1 MSQVQINRSD
11 VANYVPATLLV
22 GSMFYNSADN
32 KLYVGGA
39 NNQPVL
45 ASSTPAAIAAQ
56 LSAIESANSA
66 QAAEIAALQADQ
78 QTTTVAAQPH
88 SAPQT
93 GDFWLNTVTTKLQI
107 YTTEWVDVTQ
117 AEATNCGAGS
127 NYPVSTD
134 ELFQHLVFTPDV
146 DEVAQGLAMLA
157 TATTYAEQYTGRYF
171 VERDITQYF
180 NDFPFPV
187 KNKKQPLALFG
198 GITSEVKT
206 ITYHDDTYTN
216 QLLDSQ
222 SYRVVD
228 KNSKTYIYPA
238 MGQDWPNAVATDEP
252 GHIAVTYTTG
262 TSGVP
267 SSVKSAIFLIA
278 ASLWEN
284 RENEHVGSRIIAI
297 KSSLA
302 AKDLLHPYKLR

>member
-39 NNQPVL
+39 TNQPVL
-45 ASSTPAAIAAQ
+45 ASSEPAAIATQ
-56 LSAIESANSA
+56 LAAIEAANTA

-78 QTTTVAAQPH
+78 QTTTVDAQPH
-88 SAPQT
+88 SNPHT
-93 GDFWLNTVTTKLQI
+93 GDFWLDTVNAKLKI
-107 YTTEWVDVTQ
+107 YTTEWIDVTQ
-117 AEATNCGAGS
+117 ADEANSGAGS

-146 DEVAQGLAMLA
+146 DEIAQGLAIIA

-171 VERDITQYF
+171 VERDVTQYF
-180 NDFPFPV
+180 DEFPPQSR
-187 KNKKQPLALFG
+187 NKKQPLALLG
-198 GITSEVKT
+198 GIASEVKT
-206 ITYHDDTYTN
+206 ITYHDDSYTN

-222 SYRVVD
+222 SYRVID
-228 KNSKTYIYPA
+228 TYAKTYVYPA
-238 MGQDWPNAVATDEP
+238 MGQRWPTSVASDEP
-252 GHIAVTYTTG
+252 NNISVTYTAG
-262 TSGVP
+262 ASEAP
-267 SSVKSAIFLIA
+267 SPIKSAILLIA

-284 RENEHVGSRIIAI
+284 RENEHIGSRIVAI
-297 KSSLA
+297 KPSLA